1 MKIIITE
8 NQNYV
13 LRRLQQFI
21 DIVEDQIEGYE
32 LHEDGSWWCD
42 TYNPN
47 TFFDNLRDRSI
58 EEFVSQN
65 WNFFHD
71 HSENG
76 GSDMDLGF
84 VPEIWHGHL
93 NNSKGFKL
101 GLFNIKKILSK
112 ISSSSHCH

>member
-8 NQNYV
+8 NQNYI

-21 DIVEDQIEGYE
+21 EIVEDQIEGYE
-32 LHEDGSWWCD
+32 LNEDNPWWCN

-58 EEFVSQN
+58 EIFTDEN

-84 VPEIWHGHL
+84 LYRIVEENYG
-93 NNSKGFKL
+93 NY
-101 GLFNIKKILSK
+101 IKNVWVRKCGKSRW
-112 ISSSSHCH
+112 

>member
-21 DIVEDQIEGYE
+21 NIVEDQIEGYE
-32 LHEDGSWWCD
+32 LNEDNPWWCSAY
-42 TYNPN
+42 YNPEL
-47 TFFDNLRDRSI
+47 FIDIIRDQSI
-58 EEFVSQN
+58 EEFTNQN

-71 HSENG
+71 NSEKG

-84 VPEIWHGHL
+84 LYKIVEKNYGNYIR
-93 NNSKGFKL
+93 N
-101 GLFNIKKILSK
+101 LFVRKCGYNR
-112 ISSSSHCH
+112 

>member
-21 DIVEDQIEGYE
+21 EIVEDQIEGYE
-32 LHEDGSWWCD
+32 LNEDGSWWCRH
-42 TYNPN
+42 YNPN
-47 TFFDNLRDRSI
+47 TFLENLRDRSI
-58 EEFVSQN
+58 EEFTSQN

-76 GSDMDLGF
+76 GSDMDLSMLY
-84 VPEIWHGHL
+84 EIVDVNYG
-93 NNSKGFKL
+93 NYIRN
-101 GLFNIKKILSK
+101 LFTRKCGQSRW
-112 ISSSSHCH
+112 

>member
-21 DIVEDQIEGYE
+21 EIVEDQIEGYE
-32 LHEDGSWWCD
+32 LNEDGSWWCD
-42 TYNPN
+42 NNNPD
-47 TFFDNLRDRSI
+47 TFLENLRDRSI

-76 GSDMDLGF
+76 GSDMDLNMLYKIVNDNYGNHIRNLF
-84 VPEIWHGHL
+84 VRKCNQSRW
-93 NNSKGFKL
+93 
-101 GLFNIKKILSK
+101 
-112 ISSSSHCH
+112 